1 MYTTINKSQFRDAFH
16 NMGRGDQFSY
26 DALGVLYDFYD
37 EEENFDLDV
46 IGICCDWREYDSFQE
61 LKEAYS
67 NILEDIDD
75 DDIIEEFQDK
85 TQILEVIDN
94 NYLKGIRETRHLV
107 RAF

>member
-46 IGICCDWREYDSFQE
+46 IGICCDWCEYDSFQE